1 MRFPCVAAPQN
12 ALSSARICVAQ
23 RSQCREG
30 ARIGGRRWEGCGK
43 RQPAHRAETLDASSR
58 DTRPRL
64 HDNAELSARGAI
76 DRQAS
81 EQGFRAA
88 DVAKSDID
96 VAAEAHARE
105 SLASARLVMEKL
117 YRRNPREW
125 HKGGVASAD
134 GAVAK
139 AYDPHRR
146 FSFPELDNVR
156 GSEAIVLALRP
167 DYRGDRVFAFG
178 VGLGSM
184 IFLAYNGKT
193 DFYITDSL
201 DAQKLYN
208 SARNVE
214 IAAWKLA
221 NARGP
226 RGEPLMLSNEM
237 AGDAPNLSF
246 EREFGKIIAYQDI
259 MAQIA
264 AQRTNRTI
272 RRVVQTLATAVF
284 LPI

>member
-1 MRFPCVAAPQN
+1 LAEGDGKDAASGSRRTALKRLTLLLATLGPACTTTPNYPPAAP
-12 ALSSARICVAQ
+12 ST
-23 RSQCREG
+23 
-30 ARIGGRRWEGCGK
+30 GK
-43 RQPAHRAETLDASSR
+43 RPA
-58 DTRPRL
+58 PP
-64 HDNAELSARGAI
+64 
-76 DRQAS
+76 

-226 RGEPLMLSNEM
+226 RGELLILSNEM

>member
-1 MRFPCVAAPQN
+1 MAEGDGKDAASGSRRTALKHLTLLLATLVPACTTTPNYPPAAP
-12 ALSSARICVAQ
+12 ST
-23 RSQCREG
+23 
-30 ARIGGRRWEGCGK
+30 GK
-43 RQPAHRAETLDASSR
+43 RPA
-58 DTRPRL
+58 PP
-64 HDNAELSARGAI
+64 
-76 DRQAS
+76 
-81 EQGFRAA
+81 EQGFRPA

-96 VAAEAHARE
+96 VAAEVHARE

-125 HKGGVASAD
+125 HKGSFASAD
-134 GAVAK
+134 AALAK
-139 AYDPHRR
+139 AYDPHRQ
-146 FSFPELDNVR
+146 FSFPELDHVR
-156 GSEAIVLALRP
+156 GSEAIVLALRA

-226 RGEPLMLSNEM
+226 RGELLILSNEM